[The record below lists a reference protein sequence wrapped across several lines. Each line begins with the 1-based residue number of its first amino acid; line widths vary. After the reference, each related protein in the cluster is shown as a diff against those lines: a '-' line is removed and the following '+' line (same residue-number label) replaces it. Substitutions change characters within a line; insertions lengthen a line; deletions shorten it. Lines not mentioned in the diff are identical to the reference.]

1 MSNKEYII
9 PFVGLKIGNHV
20 FEYDVATSFFESFD
34 YSIVDGGN
42 VKVVLNL
49 EKKETM
55 MIGKFHL
62 EGAVNTSCARCN
74 EPMEVAIEG
83 DYQLIYKF
91 GDEISDDEML
101 IVLEPSTYEL
111 DIKDSIYEFIS
122 VSLPIRTIHKD
133 GDCNPEMLELYNKM
147 VVNSAEEVED
157 QNDDDDEDDTDEI
170 WAMLKNLK

>member
-20 FEYDVATSFFESFD
+20 FEYNITKSFFESID
-34 YSIVDGGN
+34 YSIIDDGN

-55 MIGKFHL
+55 LIGKFHL
-62 EGAVNTSCARCN
+62 EGTVNTCCARCN
-74 EPMEVAIEG
+74 EPMDVSIKG

-101 IVLEPSTYEL
+101 IVLDSAAYQLEV
-111 DIKDSIYEFIS
+111 KDSIYEFIT
-122 VSLPIRTIHKD
+122 VSLPIRTVHKEGECD
-133 GDCNPEMLELYNKM
+133 PEMIELYNKM
-147 VVNSAEEVED
+147 VVNSSED
-157 QNDDDDEDDTDEI
+157 DEDDESDDDEDDTDEI
-170 WAMLKNLK
+170 WAMLKDLK